1 MAAPT
6 HQRSETTGSGN
17 RMICA
22 HLRDLQALRQRLT
35 DLCDEADAV
44 AERERDPQSGLTGA
58 AVVWVEEV
66 RAILDGVE

>member
-1 MAAPT
+1 
-6 HQRSETTGSGN
+6 
-17 RMICA
+17 MICA

-44 AERERDPQSGLTGA
+44 ADRERDPQSGLTGA